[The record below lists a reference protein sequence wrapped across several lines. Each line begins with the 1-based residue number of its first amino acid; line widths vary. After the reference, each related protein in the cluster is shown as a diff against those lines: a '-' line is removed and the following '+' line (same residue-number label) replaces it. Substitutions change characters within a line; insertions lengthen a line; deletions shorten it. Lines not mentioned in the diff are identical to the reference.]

1 MKIYVDAD
9 ACPKPV
15 REILFRVAI
24 RNQIELLMV
33 ANQILQLPVSTKIR
47 MMQVNKGFDE
57 ADNEIVK
64 LINKDDLLV
73 TADIPLASDAIDKGA
88 IVINP
93 RGKIYSMENIK
104 QELATRDLLA
114 HLRDN
119 LEIRGGP
126 QPYNDKDKAAF
137 ANALDRIIIS
147 HLNSLK

>member
-33 ANQILQLPVSTKIR
+33 ANQILQLPISPKIK

-57 ADNEIVK
+57 ADNEIVR

-93 RGKIYSMENIK
+93 RGKVYSMENIK

-114 HLRDN
+114 HLRDS

-147 HLNSLK
+147 YLNRIK

>member
-47 MMQVNKGFDE
+47 MMQVNKGFNE

-114 HLRDN
+114 HLRDS

>member
-33 ANQILQLPVSTKIR
+33 ANQILQLPVNTKIR

>member
-33 ANQILQLPVSTKIR
+33 ANQILQLPISPKIK

-57 ADNEIVK
+57 ADNEIVR

-93 RGKIYSMENIK
+93 RGKVYSMENIK

-114 HLRDN
+114 HLRDS

-126 QPYNDKDKAAF
+126 QPYNDKDKASF

-147 HLNSLK
+147 YLNRLK

>member
-73 TADIPLASDAIDKGA
+73 TADIPLASDVIDKGA

-114 HLRDN
+114 HLRDS

-126 QPYNDKDKAAF
+126 RPYNDKDKAAF